1 MTTGIIIGVVIG
13 IVVSSIYWALIF
25 SNNKKKVRRAQ
36 EERDQVIGPVAE
48 KLADIDVLMASFR
61 SGLVQDEEFRKSLS
75 LKLEAVNR
83 LLKPN
88 LHKLD
93 VYYVKYVENLVRD
106 FNRLAYRRSDKSKE
120 IAEVISSMEDVSY
133 GDFQEES
140 VEQEIK
146 PVDEPHS
153 EFAQPL
159 TGIQVVEPSL
169 DQPKEEEMEISLD
182 FSKMDAE
189 EKTEE
194 KAEAKD
200 TDLAFNFEQQITD
213 INEAEE
219 IAESKEPQEIVEI
232 KEPEEIAEIEESE
245 EIGETGAGAQV
256 QEVEIEQPV
265 SEFQEKAEEATVEE
279 PFDKPLE
286 IDEPEQAD
294 EEEELFEVEKIE
306 KKLQAAPIEDKKIEV
321 EDEEFAMET
330 IMDLDMSRIPRS
342 PQDFPIELKIPSAA
356 PAEVSDFEEN
366 FKEIEA
372 TISDESEPEK
382 FNLNIPE
389 VAPAEVQ
396 SENLE
401 LPKETAAAEP
411 AEEMEFAFDLQDVVP
426 DADIFELELTSEQ
439 KEKPEE
445 KQKPKQNESGNDTL
459 TGDDI
464 ADKIDAFFKL

>member
-36 EERDQVIGPVAE
+36 EERDKIIGPVAE
-48 KLADIDVLMASFR
+48 KLADIDALMASFR
-61 SGLVQDEEFRKSLS
+61 SGLVQDEEFRKSLP

-106 FNRLAYRRSDKSKE
+106 FNRLAYRRSDKAKE
-120 IAEVISSMEDVSY
+120 IAEVMSSMEDVSY
-133 GDFQEES
+133 GEFQEES
-140 VEQEIK
+140 IEQEIK
-146 PVDEPHS
+146 PDDEPRS
-153 EFAQPL
+153 DIAQSL
-159 TGIQVVEPSL
+159 IGIQAVESPLS
-169 DQPKEEEMEISLD
+169 QPKEEEMEISLD
-182 FSKMDAE
+182 FSKIDAE
-189 EKTEE
+189 EK
-194 KAEAKD
+194 AEVKD
-200 TDLAFNFEQQITD
+200 SDLVFNFEQQITD
-213 INEAEE
+213 INEAEV

-232 KEPEEIAEIEESE
+232 KEPEEITKIDEAE
-245 EIGETGAGAQV
+245 EIRDAAVGAQV
-256 QEVEIEQPV
+256 QEEEIGQQVTKFE
-265 SEFQEKAEEATVEE
+265 EKTEEAEVAES
-279 PFDKPLE
+279 FFKSLE
-286 IDEPEQAD
+286 IDEPEQAV
-294 EEEELFEVEKIE
+294 EEELFEVEKIE
-306 KKLQAAPIEDKKIEV
+306 ERLQAAPIEEKKIEV

-330 IMDLDMSRIPRS
+330 IMDLDMSRLPRS
-342 PQDFPIELKIPSAA
+342 PQDFPIELKIPSSPA

-389 VAPAEVQ
+389 AAPAEEQ

-401 LPKETAAAEP
+401 LHKEPAAAQP

-426 DADIFELELTSEQ
+426 DDDIFELELTSEQ
-439 KEKPEE
+439 KEKTEE
-445 KQKPKQNESGNDTL
+445 KQKPKQNESNNDTL